1 LRIAQKEE
9 SQMAVATQ
17 TKQNTGGQVL
27 DETPDVITRPG
38 DVLASDP
45 EVTRLTAAI
54 AELDARIAKAERAAG
69 DETLSVNEL
78 ITARADANAS
88 KEVRAGLEESLK
100 VSRRKALE
108 QRADGLRA
116 ELVELHKLRHSL
128 MTSATPDF
136 EAFRPL
142 VAQMLHQGD
151 VGYKTTEAQVNAA
164 IAGFTRWLP
173 VAARVARIDQRIRAL
188 DSGVR
193 LLLQFAEGVRP
204 GNAEYSAN

>member
-1 LRIAQKEE
+1 
-9 SQMAVATQ
+9 MAVATQ
-17 TKQNTGGQVL
+17 TKQNTGGRVL
-27 DETPDVITRPG
+27 DETPDVIIRPL
-38 DVLASDP
+38 DVLASDA

-88 KEVRAGLEESLK
+88 KEVRAGLEGSLK
-100 VSRRKALE
+100 VSKRKALE
-108 QRADGLRA
+108 RRADGLRE
-116 ELVELHKLRHSL
+116 ELVQLHALRHSL
-128 MTSATPDF
+128 VTSAAQDF

-151 VGYKTTEAQVNAA
+151 VDYKTTEAQVNAA

-173 VAARVARIDQRIRAL
+173 VAARVARVGQRIRAL
-188 DSGVR
+188 QSTVNS
-193 LLLQFAEGVRP
+193 LVQYAEGPRP
-204 GNAEYSAN
+204 GHADYGLN